1 MSVSKAIS
9 SANPNPLDGL
19 PHWHVETPHIL
30 QAALSE
36 AGNFELA
43 QRTIAQTLLP
53 RFPRWTETC
62 SALNEQVRRVPLP
75 DAVHQNYLCANTRQ
89 ARNIL
94 TWLLNPGWE
103 TRFDLLPISIRLW
116 IIRDG
121 VTEKVFAVLW
131 LEDPV
136 ILGKRARSAP
146 QCYADLAESLI
157 GKFLGAIPQPP
168 ETLIPTP
175 WGTHVETTSGTAP
188 VDLHFLNCA
197 LSKLLAEQPIL
208 NERLDEGLSIPR
220 RNKLLFNI
228 VRFRF
233 RKVASYKTIVRFA
246 YQENRRFTSPLKRA
260 NVRQMCERIH
270 AYREFQAKKD
280 ARDSI
285 PGKERQAAAG
295 PESARRVSE
304 QFRKRVLD
312 TVRTWPAS
320 VKLTAKA
327 VSEKAGMCESTARKY
342 LRLLSRA
349 TTASTGKTLPPS
361 GSRLKKDK
369 NLYNPAQTFCREAEM
384 TDCLYYESHLTR
396 QNRRGAQPEMPRTPL
411 SSWTNATVTWAYR
424 ASELAYEDAS
434 RRAKARTRARS
445 RKVLKHE
452 LGIAGVQGNKAKLED
467 AIALARMKFE
477 DLRQIRETLISPS
490 AFFKYL
496 DYIEFRSIYA
506 LRQAYRTGAIARAMQ
521 QSRMATKTY
530 GRMLH
535 LRVEAAIQM
544 SP

>member
-89 ARNIL
+89 ARNVL
-94 TWLLNPGWE
+94 TWLLKPGWE
-103 TRFDLLPISIRLW
+103 TRFDLLPTSIRPW

-197 LSKLLAEQPIL
+197 LLKLLAKQPTI
-208 NERLDEGLSIPR
+208 NEPLDEGLSIPE
-220 RNKLLFNI
+220 RNKLLFDI
-228 VRFRF
+228 VRLRF
-233 RKVASYKTIVRFA
+233 RKATPLETILRFA
-246 YQENRRFTSPLKRA
+246 YQTNARFTSPLKRL
-260 NVRQMCERIH
+260 NVREMCERIQ
-270 AYREFQAKKD
+270 AYRVIQAEKD

-285 PGKERQAAAG
+285 PGRERQAAAG
-295 PESARRVSE
+295 RESARRRSE
-304 QFRKRVLD
+304 SFLKLLVD
-312 TVRTWPAS
+312 TVRVWPAGKKITQTALAEKTGVS
-320 VKLTAKA
+320 ERTVRKYWRSIPCLTAD
-327 VSEKAGMCESTARKY
+327 
-342 LRLLSRA
+342 
-349 TTASTGKTLPPS
+349 STGKTLSPS
-361 GSRLKKDK
+361 GSNPEKDK
-369 NLYNPAQTFCREAEM
+369 NLYNAPLTAHIIRREAEVR
-384 TDCLYYESHLTR
+384 DCLYYKSHFAR
-396 QNRRGAQPEMPRTPL
+396 QNRRGAEPELPRTPL
-411 SSWTNATVTWAYR
+411 SSWTNAKVAWAYR
-424 ASELAYEDAS
+424 VSERAYEDAL
-434 RRAKARTRARS
+434 RRAEARTRARN

-452 LGIAGVQGNKAKLED
+452 LGIAGVQGNNARLED
-467 AIALARMKFE
+467 AITLTRTKFE
-477 DLRQIRETLISPS
+477 DLRQIRETLISQS

-506 LRQAYRTGAIARAMQ
+506 LRQAYRRGAIARAMCE
-521 QSRMATKTY
+521 SRMATATF
-530 GRMLH
+530 RTECH
-535 LRVEAAIQM
+535 
-544 SP
+544 S